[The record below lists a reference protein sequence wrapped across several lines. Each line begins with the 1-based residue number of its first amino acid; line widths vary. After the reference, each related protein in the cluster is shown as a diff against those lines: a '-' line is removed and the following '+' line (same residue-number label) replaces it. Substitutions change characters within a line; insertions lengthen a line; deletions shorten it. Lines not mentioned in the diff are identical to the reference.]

1 MKSHGTAATSDT
13 VAARAASLWL
23 AVAAAIACAAAAP
36 AAGRLRAAEPVGAI
50 AVPAAAPAP
59 SQWDRWEKNIKAIED
74 RERESPPPA
83 GCVLFLGSS
92 NIRMWYSLAQDFPD
106 HDVVNRGFGGCQMAD
121 IDHFAE
127 RLIGESRP
135 AVIVVSAGANDIH
148 AGRTPEQ
155 VRDAF
160 AAFVATAR
168 AIRPEARI
176 IYLGIAA
183 TTARI
188 KERPEQRR
196 AFELIQE
203 FVSGEKNIEVIDLEN
218 VYCNPDGTIDPECL
232 RADKLHPSPKGNA
245 RRAAIIRPRL
255 GPAERPSSAPR

>member
-1 MKSHGTAATSDT
+1 
-13 VAARAASLWL
+13 
-23 AVAAAIACAAAAP
+23 
-36 AAGRLRAAEPVGAI
+36 
-50 AVPAAAPAP
+50 
-59 SQWDRWEKNIKAIED
+59 
-74 RERESPPPA
+74 
-83 GCVLFLGSS
+83 
-92 NIRMWYSLAQDFPD
+92 
-106 HDVVNRGFGGCQMAD
+106 
-121 IDHFAE
+121 
-127 RLIGESRP
+127 
-135 AVIVVSAGANDIH
+135 VIVVSAGANDIH

-160 AAFVATAR
+160 AAFVTTAR

-176 IYLGIAA
+176 LYLGIAA

-232 RADKLHPSPKGNA
+232 RADKLHPSSKGNA

-255 GPAERPSSAPR
+255 GPAVRSSSAPR

>member
-1 MKSHGTAATSDT
+1 
-13 VAARAASLWL
+13 
-23 AVAAAIACAAAAP
+23 
-36 AAGRLRAAEPVGAI
+36 
-50 AVPAAAPAP
+50 
-59 SQWDRWEKNIKAIED
+59 
-74 RERESPPPA
+74 
-83 GCVLFLGSS
+83 
-92 NIRMWYSLAQDFPD
+92 
-106 HDVVNRGFGGCQMAD
+106 
-121 IDHFAE
+121 
-127 RLIGESRP
+127 
-135 AVIVVSAGANDIH
+135 VIVVSAGANDIH